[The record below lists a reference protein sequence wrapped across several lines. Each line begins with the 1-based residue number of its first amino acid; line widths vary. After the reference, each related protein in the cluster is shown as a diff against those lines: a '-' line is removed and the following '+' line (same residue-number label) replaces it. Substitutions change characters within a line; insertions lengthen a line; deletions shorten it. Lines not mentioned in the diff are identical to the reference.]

1 MSAIAPYDRG
11 VTQPTPTPPPGP
23 GAQPPFVAAPTE
35 GSSARLWWGL
45 GTGALALLL
54 CGGGG
59 LAVFI
64 AMIVTGVRAVQ
75 EQTDQTVTRYVQAL
89 ERGRFDDAYDLV
101 CDSLRK
107 RYTIE
112 EFQDLE
118 RDTITSTGFQVGD
131 LNLNDLTVPVRLE
144 YSTGSSQS
152 VVYQLSQD
160 TKTGHFEVCGTA

>member
-1 MSAIAPYDRG
+1 MPAIAPYDRG
-11 VTQPTPTPPPGP
+11 VTQPTPIPPPGP
-23 GAQPPFVAAPTE
+23 GARPPFVAAPTE
-35 GSSARLWWGL
+35 GSGARLWWAL

-75 EQTDQTVTRYVQAL
+75 DQSDLTVTRYVQAL
-89 ERGRFDDAYDLV
+89 ERGKFSDAYDLV
-101 CDSLRK
+101 CDDLRK
-107 RYTIE
+107 RYSLD

-118 RDTITSTGFQVGD
+118 RQTITSTGFQVGD

-144 YSTGSSQS
+144 YATGRSQQ
-152 VVYQLSQD
+152 VIYQLSQD
-160 TKTGHFEVCGTA
+160 SKTGHFEVCGTA